1 MKMKTKTPLKQLKLA
16 VPAQETPITSFL
28 TASGTFHDGDLLLNQ
43 KGLRLI
49 SEEKE
54 SRTKELDLLP
64 LRISILGPGVF
75 GASAFDILRA
85 LPNSLILVVTK
96 LSSDKERV
104 CFHWSC
110 SNIGPFGISSS
121 YETLKKV
128 LDQSVADFDPLP

>member
-54 SRTKELDLLP
+54 SR
-64 LRISILGPGVF
+64 ILGPGVF

-104 CFHWSC
+104 CFHWSWFVVWIDHVA
-110 SNIGPFGISSS
+110 SDSSVG
-121 YETLKKV
+121 YE
-128 LDQSVADFDPLP
+128 

>member
-1 MKMKTKTPLKQLKLA
+1 MKTKTPLKQLKLA

-54 SRTKELDLLP
+54 SR
-64 LRISILGPGVF
+64 ILGPGVF